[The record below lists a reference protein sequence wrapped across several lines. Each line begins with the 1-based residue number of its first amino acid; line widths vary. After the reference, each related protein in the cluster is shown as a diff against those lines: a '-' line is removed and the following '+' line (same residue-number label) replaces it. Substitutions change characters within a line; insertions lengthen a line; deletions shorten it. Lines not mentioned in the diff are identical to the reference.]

1 MTRYLAFDIEI
12 ARNLPEGLE
21 DWKSI
26 RPLGITCAATLT
38 SEEELS
44 VFPATND
51 KGAYSERMTPAQASQ
66 LVDYLQ
72 EAVRS
77 GLTILTWNGLGFDFD
92 ILAEESGRFE
102 DCAALAMSHVDM
114 MFNLFCLRGHGLALD
129 KAAQGMGLPGKLP
142 GMNGALAPLYWKD
155 GKQDIVLEYVAQ
167 DVRTT
172 LGVAD
177 AVESRRVLR
186 WISMTGNEQ
195 FLRMPEGWLTV
206 ERALKLPLPITTRMR
221 NPWTRAKFTGWLEK
235 SPPADTPVDA
245 PKLPGL
251 EDL

>member
-12 ARNLPEGLE
+12 ARSFPEGLE

-26 RPLGITCAATLT
+26 RPLGITCAATIT
-38 SEEELS
+38 SEGELT
-44 VFPATND
+44 VYPATD
-51 KGAYSERMTPAQASQ
+51 DTGAYSERMTRAQASQ
-66 LVDYLQ
+66 LVDDLQ
-72 EAVRS
+72 AAARS
-77 GLTILTWNGLGFDFD
+77 GLTLLTWNGLGFDFD
-92 ILAEESGRFE
+92 ILAEESGRLA
-102 DCAALAMSHVDM
+102 DCAALAISHVDM
-114 MFNLFCLRGHGLALD
+114 MFHLFCLRGHGLALN

-142 GMNGALAPLYWKD
+142 GMSGEFAPLYWKE
-155 GKQDIVLEYVAQ
+155 GKQSIVLDYVAQ

-172 LGVAD
+172 LEVAN
-177 AVESRRVLR
+177 AVEAHRALR

-195 FLRMPEGWLTV
+195 FLRIPGGWLNV

-235 SPPADTPVDA
+235 TRESDA
-245 PKLPGL
+245 PKPAPSLPGF